1 MSNPSYPSLIRRFYA
16 NLSKPHKHRL
26 DLICTLKDIDIE
38 LDPSTMCRILG
49 VNDED
54 DEVYD
59 FNNWLILLNFD
70 AKKALKRLCN
80 LTFGTLNQNLNT
92 SPLKLGSY

>member
-1 MSNPSYPSLIRRFYA
+1 MQIFQNHINIAF
-16 NLSKPHKHRL
+16 

-49 VNDED
+49 VNDEG

-59 FNNWLILLNFD
+59 SNN
-70 AKKALKRLCN
+70 
-80 LTFGTLNQNLNT
+80 
-92 SPLKLGSY
+92 